1 MYQLREERDMKPVTF
16 ANVTSAL
23 LYEKRFGSYFA
34 SPVIAGLDDNNVPY
48 LCGTDSIGAMETA
61 KDFMLAGMACSRLPR
76 VQQRLITCAH
86 VVHTHG
92 SAKAVECFS

>member
-1 MYQLREERDMKPVTF
+1 MKPVTF

-61 KDFMLAGMACSRLPR
+61 KDFMLAGGLACQICGPR
-76 VQQRLITCAH
+76 YISQNQAACTPVSCIYT
-86 VVHTHG
+86 
-92 SAKAVECFS
+92 SKAA

>member
-61 KDFMLAGMACSRLPR
+61 KDFMLAGMACSRFPS
-76 VQQRLITCAH
+76 VQ
-86 VVHTHG
+86 
-92 SAKAVECFS
+92 